1 MKEKLMRIVTGLVAA
16 LLALSTDISAQEY
29 PHAFP
34 RAGTEK
40 VLENDRVIVWA
51 ATWPDGIEQPYH
63 RHQFDMTGVFFRW
76 GPLRVTRLD
85 GTFTVSD
92 EAFDI
97 PWVFFQQKGVT
108 HKEEG
113 VGTPERHAIMID
125 MKDYDGIG
133 DDGLVDYPPAF
144 PRDGAEEELDS
155 PRVRVWDAKWPPE
168 EVPLHVHTQDTVVVF
183 IDGGTIRMRAADGA
197 EQITTYGSE
206 DVVFIS
212 AGTVHVSSAAQG
224 EPRAM
229 FYVLKD

>member
-1 MKEKLMRIVTGLVAA
+1 MRVVTGLVAV
-16 LLALSTDISAQEY
+16 LSSLSTGILAQEY

-34 RAGTEK
+34 RSGTEK
-40 VLENDRVIVWA
+40 VLENDRVIVWD

-63 RHQFDMTGVFFRW
+63 QHQYDMTGVFFRW

-92 EAFDI
+92 EPFDI
-97 PWVFFQQKGVT
+97 PWVFFQPKGVT

-125 MKDYDGIG
+125 MKEYVGTS
-133 DDGLVDYPPAF
+133 DDALADYPPAF

-155 PRVRVWDAKWPPE
+155 PRVRVWDTRWTDEP
-168 EVPLHVHTQDTVVVF
+168 VLHVHTRDTVGVF
-183 IDGGTIRMRAADGA
+183 IDGGTIRSRAEGGS
-197 EQITTYGSE
+197 EQVNTYVPE
-206 DVVFIS
+206 DVVFIP
-212 AGTVHVSSAAQG
+212 AGTVHASLATEG
-224 EPRAM
+224 DPRAM